1 MIPIETK
8 QNKNNCDPYTYSNNS
23 TWVQLQRTNIF
34 NRGLKGYENLR
45 MLDRAGKRPLHR
57 RGKDTLKARYRQKLM
72 GKTEWY
78 KNRSRIMYEWEEEE
92 LTQYK
97 GGWGGG
103 SRPAKPHNP
112 ANNQNPVAILF
123 VPRTPGGELITNL
136 RAKEETLT
144 ELTGRKTKLV
154 EKAGLSLKDM
164 LWKADPWG
172 GPPCPRANCR
182 VCENNKEEVICR
194 TKNLIYANV
203 CLICKTKGED
213 TRYIGETSRSLGQRA
228 GEHWDKC
235 VATRGGEARV
245 ATFGTTSQSTTQ
257 SRI

>member
-1 MIPIETK
+1 
-8 QNKNNCDPYTYSNNS
+8 
-23 TWVQLQRTNIF
+23 
-34 NRGLKGYENLR
+34 
-45 MLDRAGKRPLHR
+45 
-57 RGKDTLKARYRQKLM
+57 
-72 GKTEWY
+72 
-78 KNRSRIMYEWEEEE
+78 MYEWEEGGLRES
-92 LTQYK
+92 K
-97 GGWGGG
+97 G
-103 SRPAKPHNP
+103 SRRPAKPHNP

-164 LWKADPWG
+164 LWKADPWC

-203 CLICKTKGED
+203 CLICKTQGGD

-235 VATRGGEARV
+235 VATRGGGRR
-245 ATFGTTSQSTTQ
+245 G
-257 SRI
+257 